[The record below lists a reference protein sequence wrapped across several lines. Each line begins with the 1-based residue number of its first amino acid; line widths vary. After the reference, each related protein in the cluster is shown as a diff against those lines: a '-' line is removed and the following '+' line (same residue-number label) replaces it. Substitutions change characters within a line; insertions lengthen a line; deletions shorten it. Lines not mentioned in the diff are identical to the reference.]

1 MLENIKQQ
9 ARKARAVA
17 TILAGMSTIKKN
29 ELLNAMAE
37 KLELQTEYIL
47 QENAR
52 DLEQASQKGVSIAM
66 QDRLRLTKARIQEIA
81 TGVRQVVKLPDP
93 IGEVLSGQIL
103 PNGLQVRKIRVPLGV
118 LGIIYESRPNVTVDA
133 IALCIK
139 SGNVPILRGGS
150 EAIYSNTALVKTLQS
165 CLRDQ
170 DLPEE
175 LITFIAYTERQAV
188 NYLLKLNEDIDV
200 IIPRGGAGLI
210 KTVIENST
218 IPVIET
224 GVGVCHI
231 FVDASADLAM
241 AEKIVINAKVSRP
254 AVCNSAE
261 TLLVHQD
268 VAKVFLPIIAEKL
281 QSENVKLQ
289 VCEQSLT
296 RIKNAEIA
304 NEACFAKENLD
315 LVISIK
321 VVANLAEAIAHIARF
336 GTKHSE
342 AIITSDYNNARE
354 FQKQVDAAVV
364 YVNASTRFT
373 DGFEFGL
380 GAEIGISTQKLHARG
395 PMGLRELTSIKYI
408 VDGNGQI
415 RE

>member
-9 ARKARAVA
+9 ARNARAVA
-17 TILAGMSTIKKN
+17 NILAGMSTVKKN

-47 QENAR
+47 QENAL
-52 DLEQASQKGVSIAM
+52 DLEQASQKGVSLAM

-81 TGVRQVVKLPDP
+81 IGVRQVVKLPDP

-139 SGNVPILRGGS
+139 SGNVPVLRGGS

-170 DLPEE
+170 GLPEE

-268 VAKVFLPIIAEKL
+268 VAEVFLPIIAEKL
-281 QSENVKLQ
+281 QGENVKLQ

-296 RIKNAEIA
+296 MIKNAELA

-321 VVANLAEAIAHIARF
+321 VVANLAEAVSHIARF

-342 AIITSDYNNARE
+342 SIITNDYNNARE

-408 VDGNGQI
+408 VEGNGQI